1 MIKTVA
7 PPAASFVSPRFPRL
21 TFRRTLSRMH
31 DEHDFRITAAAV
43 LDTLKRHLV
52 ERAEHD
58 RAGHDRSAF
67 EVREHEDTLSI
78 VFVDSGDRFLIAPHA
93 PTRQMHVAAPSAAF
107 QLDWDSRTEQFILPR
122 TGENLIPLVDRL
134 LTEHH

>member
-1 MIKTVA
+1 MNDEHEY
-7 PPAASFVSPRFPRL
+7 RL
-21 TFRRTLSRMH
+21 TAS
-31 DEHDFRITAAAV
+31 AV

-58 RAGHDRSAF
+58 RAEHDRSAF
-67 EVREHEDTLSI
+67 EVREQDDALSI
-78 VFVDSGDRFLIAPHA
+78 VFVDSSDRFLIAPHV
-93 PTRQMHVAAPSAAF
+93 PTRQMHVAAPSSAF
-107 QLDWDSRTEQFILPR
+107 QLDWDSRTEKFFLPR